1 MAVTM
6 DNKRRYEMIR
16 SRYDGLKELE
26 EIVYKNRSYQSLRK
40 IQITK
45 YRGGAYSDRQGQ
57 VWYTE
62 IREVEEQMDIENEQE
77 KETDEQNCSS

>member
-1 MAVTM
+1 M
-6 DNKRRYEMIR
+6 DNKRRYEMIQ
-16 SRYDGLKELE
+16 SRYDGLREFE

-45 YRGGAYSDRQGQ
+45 YRRGAYSDKQGQ

-62 IREVEEQMDIENEQE
+62 IREVEEQIDLDNGQE
-77 KETDEQNCSS
+77 KETDG

>member
-6 DNKRRYEMIR
+6 ENKRIYELIR
-16 SRYDGLKELE
+16 TRYDGIRELE
-26 EIVYKNRSYQSLRK
+26 EIVYKNRHYQCLRQ

-45 YRGGAYSDRQGQ
+45 YRGGAYSDRQGH

-62 IREVEEQMDIENEQE
+62 IREVEKGQE